1 VEKLVKERVA
11 GGLVLLALAAQ
22 LAIGLLGDGL
32 TIDEVVYIASGYRHL
47 TALDFRSNPEQPP
60 FAKMWGA
67 LPLLALPIQV
77 PAWRPGDQWGWSYR
91 FVHQANP
98 AGRVIAWARAPA
110 VVLTLGLAV
119 ALWAW
124 ARSSRGPAAGLIALV
139 LAAFHTS
146 LLAHGHLLTTDMPGA
161 LTMLVASWAFWRW
174 SQAPSPGRAVLVGLA
189 LGVAVA
195 TRMTGW
201 LLVPTFAFLAFG
213 RLVRAPREERR
224 HLLAPVL
231 KLAAALLVVVPAVI
245 WAAYGFRYA
254 AWPGE
259 TVAQAPGPWL
269 GRTGRAIAAM
279 QAARVLPEAY
289 LEGARFVAEHNTI
302 GHPTYLLGRVS
313 TTGWPHYYLVAF
325 AVKNTPG
332 FLMALLVAVFS
343 VVSRRREGQDRARD
357 PWRDGPELH
366 WLLPAAITFA
376 AASAG
381 RIHIGER
388 YILPVYPYL
397 ILLMASAGVRLVSS
411 PRGRLLLGVLAAL
424 HVVPALAAATGGT
437 ISYFNLLAGGRAG
450 AHRVLVDS
458 NLDWGQDLP
467 RLAAWM
473 KEHDVPRIQLGYH
486 GSDDPE
492 RFGIVHEDLPGLHL
506 HPERPAPRPFE
517 GTVAVSPNLLLGLF
531 YPPGQNPYA
540 RLLARPADDR
550 AGVFFIYKYKN
561 GAVPELF
568 INR

>member
-1 VEKLVKERVA
+1 VEKLVSERVIA
-11 GGLVLLALAAQ
+11 GLALLALAAQ
-22 LAIGLLGDGL
+22 LAVGLRGDGL

-60 FAKMWGA
+60 LAKMWGA
-67 LPLLALPIQV
+67 LPLLALPIQM

-91 FVHQANP
+91 FVHQDNA
-98 AGRVIAWARAPA
+98 AGRVIAWARLPT
-110 VVLTLGLAV
+110 VVLTLALAV
-119 ALWAW
+119 ALWSW

-146 LLAHGHLLTTDMPGA
+146 LVAHGHLITTDVPGA
-161 LTMLVASWAFWRW
+161 FTMLLASWAFWRW
-174 SQAPSPGRAVLVGLA
+174 SETPGPRRAVVVGLA
-189 LGVAVA
+189 LGVAVT
-195 TRMTGW
+195 TRLTGW
-201 LLVPTFAFLAFG
+201 LLVPAFVILAFG

-224 HLLAPVL
+224 HRLAPAL
-231 KLAAALLVVVPAVI
+231 TLAAVLFVVVPAVI

-259 TVAQAPGPWL
+259 TFAQAPGPWM
-269 GRTGRAIAAM
+269 GRTGRVIAAM

-289 LEGARFVAEHNTI
+289 LEGARLVAEHNII

-332 FLMALLVAVFS
+332 FLLALLVAAFCLVA
-343 VVSRRREGQDRARD
+343 RRGKGRAGAGEQGA
-357 PWRDGPELH
+357 DGPELH
-366 WLLPAAITFA
+366 WLLPAVITFT

-397 ILLMASAGVRLVSS
+397 ILLMASAGARLVSS
-411 PRGRLLLGVLAAL
+411 ARGRVVLAVVAAL
-424 HVVPALAAATGGT
+424 HVGPALAAAPDGT
-437 ISYFNLLAGGRAG
+437 ISYFNFLAGGRAG

-473 KEHDVPRIQLGYH
+473 KDHGVPSIQLGYH
-486 GSDDPE
+486 GSDEPG

-506 HPERPAPRPFE
+506 HPERPARRPFE
-517 GTVAVSPNLLLGLF
+517 GTVAVSPNLLLGIF

-550 AGVFFIYKYKN
+550 AGVFFIYRL
-561 GAVPELF
+561 GAPQELLT
-568 INR
+568 NP